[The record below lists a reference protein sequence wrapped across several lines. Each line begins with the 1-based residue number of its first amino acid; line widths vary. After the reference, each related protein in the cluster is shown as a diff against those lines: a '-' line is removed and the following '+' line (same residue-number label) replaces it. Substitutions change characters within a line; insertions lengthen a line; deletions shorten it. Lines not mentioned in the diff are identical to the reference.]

1 MSSITDTQKTDL
13 LFKEFNVVANTRQD
27 VGYQLQSF
35 AFRDNILNDDILAEG
50 VPTSLPSGY
59 TLLDLDNCG
68 NITNGSSFNLA
79 SAGYPQLTFYKKL
92 QLTAVPN
99 GQNQSYYSLDASGN
113 NILRDTIPFKFDE
126 SASDSYNFRLYVD
139 LSYASPPQ
147 PPGTYSLINKNQSG
161 TLYLMDTKS
170 GFIQFY
176 ATSTALSSRNPPITS
191 SSPPFFSFIKYTGT
205 KGITGGGGGGGG
217 GDVSYNTI
225 DASNI
230 NVSNDLIVDGQIIG
244 TEGTTFVDYKDY
256 SSDISGATGPAD
268 YCIAIIPTAP
278 GGENARG
285 LFILDD
291 DTSGF
296 RQQIIFYAGISYT
309 RGAYINVLANNYF
322 STSPLITGLKIDVS
336 GGNLYGGTNLYLTR
350 GNTLNV
356 TDLHVRLYQNGR
368 TPSQG
373 GQWNL
378 TSSPLAGLDA
388 NVVDLDITFNQSG
401 GRANTVSTLDTV
413 FNGYTQ
419 FNNPAEFNANSEFTQ
434 ALTVQ
439 GTLTST
445 SDIQSVDIE
454 NSNNINTLTLNATGL
469 IEANGGIDVG
479 LNPPNGNLT
488 VHSSS
493 NLIGHVQMNDASA
506 NNIDIS
512 QNLIVNNTQFLQKI
526 GPQSISIAPVPYYR
540 IAKINMSTSSTP
552 PSGPTVCSGRF
563 IIKVEN
569 DYNILLEFIA
579 GFYCDSFT
587 LTGPPPTNN
596 IRPFIKVISSNGQDI
611 ISNSINYIAIG
622 CETSLPG
629 PQDSNIDLLIGFSS
643 SGVTANNIVVRL
655 YQNNEGKTSGTYRD
669 WELDSQLIQ
678 TTGPAIPGLYT
689 IYKKLNLDTFNDIS
703 GITGTSLAMSSLD
716 SETFL
721 GNVNVGQK
729 LTVLNGIDL
738 SGSITAIDPSGIIDI
753 SANIN
758 VGDVTMGDLT
768 VNGDLQ
774 VIGESTL
781 SDTTINGSTLNI
793 NTSKTNFKVFTTI
806 DASGGVQA
814 NMYSVKMD
822 FLAATNTPFKSINS
836 TDNILIQ
843 SSNFEFFIAGA
854 GPKQGIGGNLI
865 DLSGIYP
872 YNGNLNLVG
881 SLNFDA
887 SLSYNNIITGLT
899 KIEPYIGSNLTIT
912 SNIDLCNN
920 DIINIDKITTGSGI
934 LTISGDILFSPSAG
948 DISNVN
954 NLRVYNLYSSNGN
967 TININSNV
975 NMANNT
981 ISNVGGLNMTG
992 NIDLSGNSI
1001 DDVFYIRTKNI
1012 YGDASLSIQT
1022 QQGDIDIGSFQGDVN
1037 IQANIGNL
1045 NLSQR
1050 LVSYNPVEM
1059 DFSGNGYINIT
1070 NKEQQSG
1077 GQIGGM
1083 NITPYVTQDKK
1094 PHAFDSEITSTVI
1107 SDMSRAEVPYGAMS
1121 IINNISSDV
1130 SNGRQSQETSLPLIK
1145 LQNKAL
1151 VDNNIIKYMYLGNEN
1166 QYQFFNRRPGRDEIG
1181 QVRKTDTTT
1190 STTPYI
1196 KDGTSGFQPNTATR
1210 FVQGS
1215 GGISYWY
1222 WDVSNATS
1230 TATESICKFEVQS
1243 PISGP
1248 YPISSLWDPDVIT
1261 EYKGNNLAEYK
1272 AFDNSYNR
1280 IAVPSRNTVGPYA
1293 PRDGYITQVS
1303 YSFPFWQGDAII
1315 GIAGPIIFRN
1325 LGTGTVDSGAPYVSL
1340 YIDCSYSGATTI
1352 GGNSIGEIELKRY
1365 PASLGTTLI
1374 PGTGD
1379 TITLPPTQW
1388 IYVKQGTNL
1397 SQLVKMRLY
1406 IPKIGTGYDG
1416 MSIGIAGGALAET
1429 LPFWPSSSF
1438 YTLDIYDIG
1447 AIQGYIN
1454 IVSLPTYVDS

>member
-1 MSSITDTQKTDL
+1 MSEISDTQKTDL

-92 QLTAVPN
+92 ELTAVPN
-99 GQNQSYYSLDASGN
+99 GQNQSYYSLDGSGN

-126 SASDSYNFRLYVD
+126 SAGDSYNFRLYVD

-230 NVSNDLIVDGQIIG
+230 NVSNDLRVDGQIIG

-256 SSDISGATGPAD
+256 SFDISGATGPAD

-291 DTSGF
+291 DTSGL
-296 RQQIIFYAGISYT
+296 RQQIIFYAGVSYT

-322 STSPLITGLKIDVS
+322 SSSPKITGLKIDVS
-336 GGNLYGGTNLYLTR
+336 GGNLYGGTNLYITR
-350 GNTLNV
+350 GNTLNA
-356 TDLHVRLYQNGR
+356 TDLHIRLYQNGR

-378 TSSPLAGLDA
+378 TSTPLAGMDT

-401 GRANTVSTLDTV
+401 GQANSVSTLDTV
-413 FNGYTQ
+413 FNGHTQ
-419 FNNPAEFNANSEFTQ
+419 FNNPAEFNADSEFTQ

-445 SDIQSVDIE
+445 TQIE
-454 NSNNINTLTLNATGL
+454 STSINNSTSIDTNTLTAIGL

-488 VHSSS
+488 VHSNS
-493 NLIGHVQMNDASA
+493 NFIGHVQMNDVSV
-506 NNIDIS
+506 NNLDIS

-526 GPQSISIAPVPYYR
+526 GPQSITIAPVPYYR
-540 IAKINMSTSSTP
+540 IAQINMSTLSTP
-552 PSGPTVCSGRF
+552 ASGPTVCSGRF

-579 GFYCDSFT
+579 GFYCDNFT
-587 LTGPPPTNN
+587 LVGTSPTNN
-596 IRPFIKVISSNGQDI
+596 IKPFIKVISSNGQDI

-622 CETSLPG
+622 CETSLTG
-629 PQDSNIDLLIGFSS
+629 PQQSNIELLIGFSS
-643 SGVTANNIVVRL
+643 TGITANNIVVRL
-655 YQNNEGKTSGTYRD
+655 YQNNDGKTTGTYRD

-678 TTGPAIPGLYT
+678 TVGPANPLLYT
-689 IYKKLNLDTFNDIS
+689 IYKKLNLDIFNDLS
-703 GITGTSLAMSSLD
+703 GVTGTSLAMSSLD

-758 VGDVTMGDLT
+758 VGDVTMGNLT
-768 VNGDLQ
+768 VNDDLQ
-774 VIGESTL
+774 VIGETTL
-781 SDTTINGSTLNI
+781 ADTTINGSTLNI
-793 NTSKTNFKVFTTI
+793 NTSKTNFKTGSII
-806 DASGGVQA
+806 DASGFVTA
-814 NMYSVKMD
+814 NMYAVTMD
-822 FLAATNTPFKSINS
+822 FLQATNSAAKLINS
-836 TDNILIQ
+836 TDNIVVQ
-843 SSNFEFFIAGA
+843 TSNFEFFIATG
-854 GPKQGIGGNLI
+854 GPNQGKGGNLI

-887 SLSYNNIITGLT
+887 SLASNNIISGLT

-920 DIINIDKITTGSGI
+920 DIINIDKIIPGDNQNGI
-934 LTISGDILFSPSAG
+934 LTISGDILFAPSTG

-954 NLRVYNLYSSNGN
+954 NLRVNNLYSSSGN
-967 TININSNV
+967 TININSNL
-975 NMANNT
+975 NMNNNT
-981 ISNVGGLNMTG
+981 IRNVGGLNMTG
-992 NIDLSGNSI
+992 NIDLSNNSI
-1001 DDVFYIRTKNI
+1001 DDVFSITTKNV
-1012 YGDASLSIQT
+1012 YGDASLNIQT
-1022 QQGDIDIGSFQGDVN
+1022 NTGDIDIQSNFGN
-1037 IQANIGNL
+1037 TKIQANVGNL

-1050 LVSYNPVEM
+1050 LITYTPVEM

-1070 NKEQQSG
+1070 NKEQQTG

-1083 NITPYVTQDKK
+1083 NITPYATQDKK
-1094 PHAFDSEITSTVI
+1094 PHAFDSEVTSTVI
-1107 SDMSRAEVPYGAMS
+1107 FDMSRTEVPYGAMS
-1121 IINNISSDV
+1121 IINNVGSDV
-1130 SNGRQSQETSLPLIK
+1130 SGGLQSQETSIPLIK
-1145 LQNKAL
+1145 IQNKAL

-1181 QVRKTDTTT
+1181 KTRGSDTTT
-1190 STTPYI
+1190 SLGTPYR
-1196 KDGTSGFQPNTATR
+1196 KNGTSGFQPNTATR

-1230 TATESICKFEVQS
+1230 SATESICKFEVQS

-1248 YPISSLWDPDVIT
+1248 YPIGSQWETTDYSGNNLT
-1261 EYKGNNLAEYK
+1261 EYKS
-1272 AFDNSYNR
+1272 FDNSYNR

-1303 YSFPFWQGDAII
+1303 YSFPFWQGDSII

-1379 TITLPPTQW
+1379 TITLPPTEW

-1406 IPKIGTGYDG
+1406 IPQIGTGYDG
-1416 MSIGIAGGALAET
+1416 MSIGIAGGALGET
-1429 LPFWPSSSF
+1429 LPLRASGF